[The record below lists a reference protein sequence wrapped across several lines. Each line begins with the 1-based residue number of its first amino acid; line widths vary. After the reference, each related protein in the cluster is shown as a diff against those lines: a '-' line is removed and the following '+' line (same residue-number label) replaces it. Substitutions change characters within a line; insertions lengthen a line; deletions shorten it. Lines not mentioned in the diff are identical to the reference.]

1 MINFITKVLSKYQ
14 IKLLFFIIFTE
25 IKYVLSSFDF
35 PLLDLRKGKNK
46 DYHLSVSTPFIFMNS
61 IKKIENRNSKS
72 IFIDF
77 GCGNGRVLK
86 FLNNKNLFDFF
97 FGYELKKEIVDTS
110 IKNISLNINIK
121 QKNLD
126 EFSTND
132 DIFNFIDQN
141 EINEIY
147 LYFYNPFNINMVINI
162 INIFKKFNKFH
173 FYVLGFDSEDL
184 KKIKLL
190 EVNEINEFNLGSLKL
205 FKYVKNKKI
214 ITR

>member
-1 MINFITKVLSKYQ
+1 MNFINKVLSKYR

-25 IKYVLSSFDF
+25 IKYVLSSLDF
-35 PLLDLRKGKNK
+35 PLLDFRKGKNK

-61 IKKIENRNSKS
+61 IKKIENRNAKS

-86 FLNNKNLFDFF
+86 FLDKKNLFDYF
-97 FGYELKKEIVDTS
+97 FGYELKKEIVEAS
-110 IKNISLNINIK
+110 RKNISLNINIK
-121 QKNLD
+121 QKNLE
-126 EFSTND
+126 EFSISD
-132 DIFNFIDQN
+132 DIFNFIEQN

-147 LYFYNPFNINMVINI
+147 LYFYNPFNIDIVINI

-173 FYVLGFDSEDL
+173 FYVLGFDFEDL

-205 FKYVKNKKI
+205 FRYVKKDEI
-214 ITR
+214 

>member
-1 MINFITKVLSKYQ
+1 MNFINKVLSKYR

-25 IKYVLSSFDF
+25 IKYVLSSYDF
-35 PLLDLRKGKNK
+35 PLLDFRKDKNK

-61 IKKIENRNSKS
+61 IKKIENRNAKS

-86 FLNNKNLFDFF
+86 FLDKKNLFDYF
-97 FGYELKKEIVDTS
+97 FGYELKKEIVEAS
-110 IKNISLNINIK
+110 RKNISLNINIK
-121 QKNLD
+121 QKNLE
-126 EFSTND
+126 EFSISD
-132 DIFNFIDQN
+132 DIFNFIEQN

-147 LYFYNPFNINMVINI
+147 LYFYNPFNIDIVINI

-173 FYVLGFDSEDL
+173 FYVLGFDFEDL

-205 FKYVKNKKI
+205 FRYVKKDEI
-214 ITR
+214 